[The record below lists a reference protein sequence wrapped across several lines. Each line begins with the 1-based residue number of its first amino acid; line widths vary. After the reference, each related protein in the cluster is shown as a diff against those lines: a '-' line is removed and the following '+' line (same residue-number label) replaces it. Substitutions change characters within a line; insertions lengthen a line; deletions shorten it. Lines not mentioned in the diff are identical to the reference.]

1 MNLNL
6 CVLRRAASHAALMT
20 MLGLMSHAAQA
31 FPGAGGMGGMS
42 AKAASAAMPSLPAG
56 NTKAY
61 VGSYR
66 SACMEMQ
73 PGELA
78 FEDVL
83 TLTPKDDKTV
93 SVGMEKFIFSTV
105 TCEPDTLMGSVIVP
119 SATWTLDSQVR
130 LGTKLVDEVTVKLPT
145 GKIVVNA
152 KARAKAKGRI
162 SAVGSDIRL
171 YYGKGEEMTISDTA
185 QPMEDR
191 GLRYLSGD
199 LLLLDDPTAQGPA
212 GYPNALLETMPFK
225 KQR

>member
-1 MNLNL
+1 
-6 CVLRRAASHAALMT
+6 
-20 MLGLMSHAAQA
+20 
-31 FPGAGGMGGMS
+31 
-42 AKAASAAMPSLPAG
+42 
-56 NTKAY
+56 
-61 VGSYR
+61 
-66 SACMEMQ
+66 
-73 PGELA
+73 
-78 FEDVL
+78 
-83 TLTPKDDKTV
+83 
-93 SVGMEKFIFSTV
+93 
-105 TCEPDTLMGSVIVP
+105 
-119 SATWTLDSQVR
+119 VR